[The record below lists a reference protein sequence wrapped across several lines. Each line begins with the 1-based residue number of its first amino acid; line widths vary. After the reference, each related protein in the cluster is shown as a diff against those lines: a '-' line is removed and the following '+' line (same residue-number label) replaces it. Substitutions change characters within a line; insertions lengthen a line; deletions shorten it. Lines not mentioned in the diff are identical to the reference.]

1 MAKPANLYLD
11 DDQLAALGDFATHWA
26 YLESELDFTISAM
39 GMVAI
44 GDPKMPFPFD
54 DRIKHWKRLLPKMV
68 GSPHGLKFYL
78 GIIRLDNGQAGLGA
92 AELNIVPCEIGL
104 HGHRV
109 PAHASPLRNVTHDQI
124 GNGHA
129 KCVFR

>member
-1 MAKPANLYLD
+1 
-11 DDQLAALGDFATHWA
+11 
-26 YLESELDFTISAM
+26 M

-54 DRIKHWKRLLPKMV
+54 DRIKHWKRLLPRMV

-92 AELNIVPCEIGL
+92 AELNIVPCEIGFMAIAFPL
-104 HGHRV
+104 TPALFGTLPMIRLGTGTPSRRV
-109 PAHASPLRNVTHDQI
+109 DLTRIN
-124 GNGHA
+124 
-129 KCVFR
+129 

>member
-1 MAKPANLYLD
+1 
-11 DDQLAALGDFATHWA
+11 
-26 YLESELDFTISAM
+26 
-39 GMVAI
+39 
-44 GDPKMPFPFD
+44 
-54 DRIKHWKRLLPKMV
+54 MV

-104 HGHRV
+104 YGHRV

-129 KCVFR
+129 KQTR